1 MSFLLVNILF
11 FVNYCFGILGRG
23 RIMTKNELSQLYYLN
38 REVEEISK
46 RMATLRYR
54 AKFIKTHTDGKA
66 SGALEKEAEKLADV
80 LAEQQKRCFCEQRRL
95 EKFIS
100 EVKSSEMR
108 IILAIRY
115 INGRSWQQVAFSVGE
130 HDESYVRK
138 KHDAYLKKMRENSG
152 GKIAI

>member
-108 IILAIRY
+108 IDRK
-115 INGRSWQQVAFSVGE
+115 SV
-130 HDESYVRK
+130 V
-138 KHDAYLKKMRENSG
+138 
-152 GKIAI
+152 